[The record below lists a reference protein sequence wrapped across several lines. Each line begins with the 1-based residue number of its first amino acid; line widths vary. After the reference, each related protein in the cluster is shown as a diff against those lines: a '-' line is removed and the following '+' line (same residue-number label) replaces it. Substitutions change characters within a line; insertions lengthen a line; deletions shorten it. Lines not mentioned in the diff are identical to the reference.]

1 MTREL
6 ELAAGLR
13 ARVADDFLA
22 VLAVFVAGFRVVD
35 RFAAVDFVV
44 VRLAAVLLA
53 AVLLAAVLL
62 AAVLLAAVLLA
73 REVVRLVAG
82 LRVVVL

>member
-73 REVVRLVAG
+73 A
-82 LRVVVL
+82 VLLAA